1 MLLEARLPDK
11 ILAHGWILREGG
23 KMSKSKGNIIDPF
36 ELLKKYPVDLLRTY
50 FIAKIN
56 FLQDG
61 VAEENLLSGF
71 YQDFFV
77 NNLSNLVSRVNKM
90 LHLYNKGVIPKL
102 KEEIKDDKLLE
113 YKKKCNLVVEEFQKK
128 MDQYQLTNA
137 FSQIQALLNESNKL
151 ISDLAP

>member
-1 MLLEARLPDK
+1 
-11 ILAHGWILREGG
+11 
-23 KMSKSKGNIIDPF
+23 MSKSKGNVIDPL
-36 ELLKKYPVDLLRTY
+36 ELLKKYPKDLLRAY

-61 VAEENLLSGF
+61 IAEEDLLSVF

-90 LHLYNKGVIPKL
+90 IYLYNGGIIPKS
-102 KEEIKDDKLLE
+102 KEITSTKLE
-113 YKKKCNLVVEEFQKK
+113 NYYRQCNFGVEEFQKK
-128 MDQYQLTNA
+128 IDHYELTGA
-137 FSQIQALLNESNKL
+137 FSQIQVLLNESNKL